1 MADLHTFWNELD
13 ALPTEE
19 TPLTAA
25 ESDRLADAVLA
36 KVHVESGEA
45 PRKKSV
51 HRAKSAKRRRV
62 PVWGRALAG
71 VAACMAVLCGV
82 NTVNPALAE
91 GLPFVGDVFSFLNQ
105 HDSKNQL
112 KSDQLSG
119 YAQQAAVPAV
129 PESQSETGESST
141 ASPYTLTL
149 NQVYCDGLYLRIGLT
164 LTAPDGNDS
173 LAGYDWLAQNPGG
186 EGWIEICQAQADG
199 TLLANGQ
206 ALYPQNGFVF
216 EKVDDHTYAAAMDY
230 DLADYNGDTAAIDC
244 QLTVAGL
251 TGVQNAYDADGSY
264 LRTRLDGRWKLNFTV
279 SSDDMANRIG
289 TVSEPEVNGYTLSS
303 VIAAPGETRVTV
315 QLSADAPE
323 GATLQLFSAD
333 GQKLQCAS
341 SRPSA
346 DSSTVSYDF
355 DAAPADAAGLT
366 VKLVDKNTD
375 PLVELAQWD
384 VSLPTE

>member
-1 MADLHTFWNELD
+1 M
-13 ALPTEE
+13 
-19 TPLTAA
+19 
-25 ESDRLADAVLA
+25 
-36 KVHVESGEA
+36 
-45 PRKKSV
+45 
-51 HRAKSAKRRRV
+51 
-62 PVWGRALAG
+62 
-71 VAACMAVLCGV
+71 
-82 NTVNPALAE
+82 
-91 GLPFVGDVFSFLNQ
+91 
-105 HDSKNQL
+105 
-112 KSDQLSG
+112 
-119 YAQQAAVPAV
+119 
-129 PESQSETGESST
+129 
-141 ASPYTLTL
+141 
-149 NQVYCDGLYLRIGLT
+149 
-164 LTAPDGNDS
+164 
-173 LAGYDWLAQNPGG
+173 
-186 EGWIEICQAQADG
+186 
-199 TLLANGQ
+199 
-206 ALYPQNGFVF
+206 F

-230 DLADYNGDTAAIDC
+230 DLTDYNGDTAAIDC

-264 LRTRLDGRWKLNFTV
+264 LRTRLDGRWKLNFTA
-279 SSDDMANRIG
+279 SSGDTANRIG